1 MKQGQ
6 LSRRLII
13 WSIVF
18 WIATGSFLSIS
29 SAFLQDSRTTKPS
42 RRNLVE
48 GRSIALDS
56 IPLLPQIQEGNGS
69 IAKTKAIRRHTNSF
83 GTISTRICM
92 AGPVLD
98 DEESGLVGESSLSSC
113 SSKVVLETRCRG
125 LAHGILCPETV
136 TKMETAT
143 QGGRNNRAV
152 KAFLE
157 RYHKHGPMSCM
168 ELLSDPEIL
177 PHLTSTMRGLV

>member
-6 LSRRLII
+6 VSRRLI
-13 WSIVF
+13 WSVVL

-29 SAFLQDSRTTKPS
+29 SAFLQDSRTIKPS
-42 RRNLVE
+42 RRNLVK

-56 IPLLPQIQEGNGS
+56 IPLLSRTQEDNMP
-69 IAKTKAIRRHTNSF
+69 ITKTKSIQRHTNSF
-83 GTISTRICM
+83 GSISTRIYM
-92 AGPVLD
+92 VGPILD
-98 DEESGLVGESSLSSC
+98 DEENGLVGESSLSSC
-113 SSKVVLETRCRG
+113 SSRVMLETRCRS

-136 TKMETAT
+136 TKMETDT

-177 PHLTSTMRGLV
+177 PHLTSTMRGLA